1 MIDTVVLDLDGT
13 LRDWDGSII
22 RKGLAFAEK
31 HHQLGHALAVVTL
44 AAEPD
49 AEGWLAANFELP
61 FLGPFCRP
69 PGDPRAPA
77 LFKYDVAVDLL
88 KADFNVVGA
97 AEDDPK
103 VMWMWQ
109 RWARW
114 YNSHTSPA
122 TFDLLKVTFSR
133 RRSPGGSFVT

>member
-13 LRDWDGSII
+13 LRDWDGSLI
-22 RKGLAFAEK
+22 RKGMAFAER

-49 AEGWLAANFELP
+49 AEAWLAANFTLP
-61 FLGPFCRP
+61 FIGPFCRP
-69 PGDPRAPA
+69 PGDRRNGP
-77 LFKYDVAVDLL
+77 LFKYDVACQLL
-88 KADFNVVGA
+88 QQGFNVVGA
-97 AEDDPK
+97 AEDDAAT
-103 VMWMWQ
+103 MWMWQ

-114 YNSHTSPA
+114 YSRRTSPA

-133 RRSPGGSFVT
+133 RQSPGTVSSQ